1 MTRLIKVVSLAV
13 ALAVSTKPAA
23 AQTVLTFE
31 DLSGC
36 GATSTT
42 LVGIYKG
49 VNFQNQFTCYGL
61 AQPPYTPHSGINR
74 IFTGMDGANTTSG
87 SFTFAATSFSG
98 AYFSG
103 QSANNVFFT
112 LFSGGNLVATSGTLT
127 TSATPTFLSSGYNG
141 AVDRVMVNGSTANYV
156 LDDVTFGTQAT
167 TTPEPSS
174 MALLGTGLIGLVP
187 MLRRR
192 RNGA

>member
-1 MTRLIKVVSLAV
+1 MG
-13 ALAVSTKPAA
+13 AA
-23 AQTVLTFE
+23 PLPFVP
-31 DLSGC
+31 
-36 GATSTT
+36 
-42 LVGIYKG
+42 VGVYKG
-49 VNFQNQFTCYGL
+49 VDFQNQFTCYGV
-61 AQPPYTPHSGINR
+61 AQPPYTPHSGTNR
-74 IFTGMDGANTTSG
+74 IYTSTGTSGANATSG
-87 SFTFAATSFSG
+87 SFTFAPTTFSG

-103 QSANNVFFT
+103 VTGNNVFFT
-112 LFSGGNLVATSGTLT
+112 LFSGGTLVATSGTLA

-141 AVDRVMVNGSTANYV
+141 AVDRVMVDGNNINYI
-156 LDDVTFGTQAT
+156 LDDLTFGAQAT